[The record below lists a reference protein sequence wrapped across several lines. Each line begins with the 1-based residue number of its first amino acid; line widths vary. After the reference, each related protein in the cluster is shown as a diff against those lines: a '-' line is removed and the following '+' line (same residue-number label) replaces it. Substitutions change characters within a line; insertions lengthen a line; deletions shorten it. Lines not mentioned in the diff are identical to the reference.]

1 MSSRSDDSHAGAEG
15 PPRVSGGVE
24 DLGRRARKAVLG
36 ALEEGERPA
45 FCLLAPAGQAIV
57 VCDRRLLVVKSG
69 RRSASL
75 LGVVL
80 FPIPY
85 EAVAAVT
92 VDVGPVNSVISVTSL
107 RGGPARQWWH
117 SWTAFDDPLK
127 AASSLVVPTG
137 ELALYEPWVERVRRL
152 VAGAQNASWTP
163 SPSLGD
169 AAAVAADDLVSSLER
184 LAALRN
190 AGAISEDEF
199 ERAKAALLR

>member
-1 MSSRSDDSHAGAEG
+1 MSSGRTDSDADAEG

-24 DLGRRARKAVLG
+24 DLGRRARKAVLA

-45 FCLLAPAGQAIV
+45 FCLLAPEGQAMV

-69 RRSASL
+69 PRSASL
-75 LGVVL
+75 LGVGL

-85 EAVAAVT
+85 DAVAAVT
-92 VDVGPVNSVISVTSL
+92 IDVGPVNSVITVVSL

-117 SWTAFDDPLK
+117 SWNAFDDPLK
-127 AASSLVVPTG
+127 AASSLVVPTR
-137 ELALYEPWVERVRRL
+137 ELSLYEPWVERVRRL
-152 VAGAQNASWTP
+152 VAGAQTASRTP
-163 SPSLGD
+163 SQSLVG

-184 LAALRN
+184 LAALRD
-190 AGAISEDEF
+190 AGAISEEEF